1 MILKGRNLKISVVI
15 TTKDRLDFLIRAI
28 KSLMVGYKIPN
39 DIVVINDGGSTVL
52 NDVLPINSMCELKLI
67 NNKTSL
73 GGNKARN
80 QGVLAASGDI
90 IFFLDDDD
98 AYTPDTISEKLRLF
112 ESDSQLA
119 LVYTGVQFVMS
130 DKLDMVVRTKQPIA
144 ENELS
149 LKHLLAHG
157 NLIGP
162 TSCAAVRK
170 SAFIAAGMF
179 DEKLGAMQDYELWLR
194 MIQHGKVMSDGGL
207 NLIYTIHSSGAQIS
221 SKYEKY
227 LVAATFISDKFKNEL
242 DRFDVSRCF
251 WAQIYFRVA
260 LSCSHASEMLKI
272 RFAVKSLLCK
282 PAFKSFA
289 LLIPTLLLKKIKPFV

>member
-1 MILKGRNLKISVVI
+1 MNFSVVI
-15 TTKDRLDFLIRAI
+15 TTKNRVDFLVRAVNSVLI
-28 KSLMVGYKIPN
+28 SGDGLMPL
-39 DIVVINDGGSTVL
+39 DIVIVNDGGAVISK
-52 NDVLPINSMCELKLI
+52 DVFHNKNPDIITII
-67 NNKTSL
+67 NNSVSL

-98 AYTPDTISEKLRLF
+98 AYTADTISKKLRLF

-130 DKLDMVVRTKQPIA
+130 DNLDLVVRKKQPIA
-144 ENELS
+144 DKELS
-149 LKHLLAHG
+149 LKHLLSRG

-221 SKYEKY
+221 SKYDKY
-227 LVAATFISDKFKNEL
+227 LDAAAYISDKFKSEL
-242 DRFDVSRCF
+242 DKFDVSRCF
-251 WAQIYFRVA
+251 WAEVYFRVA
-260 LSCSHASEMLKI
+260 LSCSHASKLLKV
-272 RFAVKSLLCK
+272 RFAIKSFVCK
-282 PAFKSFA
+282 PALKSMA
-289 LLIPTLLLKKIKPFV
+289 LLMPTSLLKRIKPFV

>member
-1 MILKGRNLKISVVI
+1 MKVSVVI
-15 TTKDRLDFLIRAI
+15 TTKNRFLFLIRAI
-28 KSLMVGYKIPN
+28 SSIFIGNFIPD
-39 DIVVINDGGSTVL
+39 DIVIVNDGGEVIL
-52 NDVLPINSMCELKLI
+52 NEMLPFHESCEIKVI
-67 NNKTSL
+67 NNKISL

-98 AYTPDTISEKLRLF
+98 AYTADTISEKLRLF
-112 ESDSQLA
+112 ESDTQLA

-130 DKLDMVVRTKQPIA
+130 DNLDMVVRTKQPIA
-144 ENELS
+144 DNELS
-149 LKHLLAHG
+149 LKHLLAQG

-227 LVAATFISDKFKNEL
+227 LVAATYISDKFKNEL
-242 DRFDVSRCF
+242 DKFDVSRCF
-251 WAQIYFRVA
+251 WAEVYFRVA
-260 LSCSHASEMLKI
+260 LSCSHASELLKV
-272 RFAVKSLLCK
+272 RFAIKSFVCK
-282 PAFKSFA
+282 PALKSMA
-289 LLIPTLLLKKIKPFV
+289 LFMPTSLLKRIKPFV

>member
-1 MILKGRNLKISVVI
+1 MPL
-15 TTKDRLDFLIRAI
+15 
-28 KSLMVGYKIPN
+28 
-39 DIVVINDGGSTVL
+39 DIVIVNDGGAVISK
-52 NDVLPINSMCELKLI
+52 DVFHNKNPDIITII
-67 NNKTSL
+67 NNSVSL

-80 QGVLAASGDI
+80 QGVLAANGDI

-98 AYTPDTISEKLRLF
+98 AYTADTISKKLRLF

-130 DKLDMVVRTKQPIA
+130 DNLDLVVRKKQPIA
-144 ENELS
+144 DKELS
-149 LKHLLAHG
+149 LKHLLSRG

-221 SKYEKY
+221 SKYDKY
-227 LVAATFISDKFKNEL
+227 LDAAAYISDKFKSEL
-242 DRFDVSRCF
+242 DKFDVSRCF
-251 WAQIYFRVA
+251 WAEVYFRVA
-260 LSCSHASEMLKI
+260 LSCSHASKLLKV
-272 RFAVKSLLCK
+272 RFAIKSFVCK
-282 PAFKSFA
+282 PALKSMA
-289 LLIPTLLLKKIKPFV
+289 LLMPTSLLKRIKPFV

>member
-1 MILKGRNLKISVVI
+1 MNFSVVI
-15 TTKDRLDFLIRAI
+15 TTKDRVGFLKRAVMSI
-28 KSLMVGYKIPN
+28 FVAGDRLTEII
-39 DIVVINDGGSTVL
+39 IVNDGGERIE
-52 NDVLPINSMCELKLI
+52 NDFFSGYNTAKINVI
-67 NNKTSL
+67 NNLTSL

-98 AYTPDTISEKLRLF
+98 AYTADTISEKLRLF

-130 DKLDMVVRTKQPIA
+130 DNLDMVVRTKQPFA
-144 ENELS
+144 DNELS
-149 LKHLLAHG
+149 LKHLLARG

-227 LVAATFISDKFKNEL
+227 FGCCNL
-242 DRFDVSRCF
+242 
-251 WAQIYFRVA
+251 Y
-260 LSCSHASEMLKI
+260 I
-272 RFAVKSLLCK
+272 R
-282 PAFKSFA
+282 
-289 LLIPTLLLKKIKPFV
+289 

>member
-1 MILKGRNLKISVVI
+1 MNFSVVI
-15 TTKDRLDFLIRAI
+15 TTKNRVDFLVRAVNSVLI
-28 KSLMVGYKIPN
+28 SGDGLMPL
-39 DIVVINDGGSTVL
+39 DIVIVNDGGAVISK
-52 NDVLPINSMCELKLI
+52 DVFHNKNPDIIAII
-67 NNKTSL
+67 NNSVSL

-98 AYTPDTISEKLRLF
+98 AYTADTISKKLRLF

-130 DKLDMVVRTKQPIA
+130 DNLDLVVRKKQPIA
-144 ENELS
+144 DKELS
-149 LKHLLAHG
+149 LKHLLSRG

-221 SKYEKY
+221 SKYDKY
-227 LVAATFISDKFKNEL
+227 LDAAAYISDKFKSEL
-242 DRFDVSRCF
+242 DKFDVSRCF
-251 WAQIYFRVA
+251 WAEVYFRVA
-260 LSCSHASEMLKI
+260 LSCSHASKLLKV
-272 RFAVKSLLCK
+272 RFAIKSFVCK
-282 PAFKSFA
+282 PALKSMA
-289 LLIPTLLLKKIKPFV
+289 LLMPTSLLKRIKPFV

>member
-1 MILKGRNLKISVVI
+1 MKFSVVI
-15 TTKDRLDFLIRAI
+15 TTKDRVSFLKRAVMSI
-28 KSLMVGYKIPN
+28 FGNGNGNGLA
-39 DIVVINDGGSTVL
+39 DIIIVNDGGEKVTHDIFSGHNATK
-52 NDVLPINSMCELKLI
+52 INVI
-67 NNKTSL
+67 NNLTSL

-112 ESDSQLA
+112 ESDSQLV

-194 MIQHGKVMSDGGL
+194 MIQYGKVMSDGGL

-227 LVAATFISDKFKNEL
+227 LVAATYISDKFKNEL

-260 LSCSHASEMLKI
+260 LSCSHANEMLKI

-289 LLIPTLLLKKIKPFV
+289 LLIPTSLLKIIKPFV

>member
-1 MILKGRNLKISVVI
+1 MKFSVVI
-15 TTKDRLDFLIRAI
+15 TTKDRVDFLKRAVMSI
-28 KSLMVGYKIPN
+28 SAEGDDLTEII
-39 DIVVINDGGSTVL
+39 IVNDGGERIANEFFSGHNTTK
-52 NDVLPINSMCELKLI
+52 INVI
-67 NNKTSL
+67 NNLTSL

-130 DKLDMVVRTKQPIA
+130 DNLDMVVRTKQPTA
-144 ENELS
+144 DNELS

-207 NLIYTIHSSGAQIS
+207 NLIYTIHSSGVQIS

-242 DRFDVSRCF
+242 DKFDVSRCF
-251 WAQIYFRVA
+251 WAEVYFRVA
-260 LSCSHASEMLKI
+260 LSCSHASEMLKV
-272 RFAVKSLLCK
+272 RFAVKSFFYK
-282 PAFKSFA
+282 PALKSMA
-289 LLIPTLLLKKIKPFV
+289 LLMPTSLLKRIKPFV

>member
-1 MILKGRNLKISVVI
+1 MNFSVVI
-15 TTKDRLDFLIRAI
+15 TTKDRMVFLKRAVMSI
-28 KSLMVGYKIPN
+28 SVAGGELAEII
-39 DIVVINDGGSTVL
+39 IVNDGGERIE
-52 NDVLPINSMCELKLI
+52 NDIFSDYNTTKINVI
-67 NNKTSL
+67 NNLTSL

-98 AYTPDTISEKLRLF
+98 AYTPGTISEKLRLF

-130 DKLDMVVRTKQPIA
+130 DNLDMVVRTKQPNA
-144 ENELS
+144 DNELS
-149 LKHLLAHG
+149 LKHLLARG

-179 DEKLGAMQDYELWLR
+179 DEKLDAMQDYELWLR
-194 MIQHGKVMSDGGL
+194 MIQHGKVMSDGGV

-227 LVAATFISDKFKNEL
+227 LVAATFISDKFKSEL

-282 PAFKSFA
+282 PTFKSLA
-289 LLIPTLLLKKIKPFV
+289 LLIPTALLKRIKPFV

>member
-1 MILKGRNLKISVVI
+1 MNFSVVI
-15 TTKDRLDFLIRAI
+15 TTKDRVDFLKRAVMSI
-28 KSLMVGYKIPN
+28 FVAGDRLTEII
-39 DIVVINDGGSTVL
+39 IVNDGGERIE
-52 NDVLPINSMCELKLI
+52 NDFFSGYNTAKINVI
-67 NNKTSL
+67 NNLTSL

-98 AYTPDTISEKLRLF
+98 AYTADTISEKLRLF

-130 DKLDMVVRTKQPIA
+130 DNLDMVVRTKQPFA
-144 ENELS
+144 DNELS
-149 LKHLLAHG
+149 LKHLLARG

-227 LVAATFISDKFKNEL
+227 LVAAAYISDKFKNEL
-242 DRFDVSRCF
+242 DNFDVSRCF
-251 WAQIYFRVA
+251 WAEVYFRVA
-260 LSCSHASEMLKI
+260 LSCSHASELLKV
-272 RFAVKSLLCK
+272 RFAIKSFVCK
-282 PAFKSFA
+282 PALKSMA
-289 LLIPTLLLKKIKPFV
+289 LLMPTSLLKRIKPFV

>member
-1 MILKGRNLKISVVI
+1 MKVSVVI
-15 TTKDRLDFLIRAI
+15 TTKNRFLFLIRAI
-28 KSLMVGYKIPN
+28 SSIFIGNFIPD
-39 DIVVINDGGSTVL
+39 DIVIVNDGGEVIL
-52 NDVLPINSMCELKLI
+52 NEMLPFHESCEIKVI
-67 NNKTSL
+67 NNKISL

-112 ESDSQLA
+112 ESDSQLV

-194 MIQHGKVMSDGGL
+194 MIQYGKVMSDGGL

-227 LVAATFISDKFKNEL
+227 LVAATYISDKFKNEL

-260 LSCSHASEMLKI
+260 LSCSHANEMLKI

-282 PAFKSFA
+282 PALKSMA
-289 LLIPTLLLKKIKPFV
+289 LFMPTSLLKRIKPFV

>member
-1 MILKGRNLKISVVI
+1 MRLNYNASVVI
-15 TTKDRLDFLIRAI
+15 TTKDRLSYLIRSI
-28 KSLMVGYKIPN
+28 QSILNGCVYPS
-39 DIVVINDGGSTVL
+39 DIIIVNDGGVEISPLLFTDSKVSIK
-52 NDVLPINSMCELKLI
+52 VI
-67 NNKTSL
+67 NNSHSL

-112 ESDSQLA
+112 ESDSQLV
-119 LVYTGVQFVMS
+119 LVYTGVQFVIS

-194 MIQHGKVMSDGGL
+194 MIQYGKVMSDGGL

-227 LVAATFISDKFKNEL
+227 LVAATYISDKFKNEL

-260 LSCSHASEMLKI
+260 LSCSHANEMLKI

-289 LLIPTLLLKKIKPFV
+289 LLIPTSLLKIIKPFV

>member
-1 MILKGRNLKISVVI
+1 MNFSVVI
-15 TTKDRLDFLIRAI
+15 TTKDRVDFLKRAVMSI
-28 KSLMVGYKIPN
+28 SVAGGRLTEII
-39 DIVVINDGGSTVL
+39 IVNDGGERIE
-52 NDVLPINSMCELKLI
+52 NDVFSGYNAVKINVI
-67 NNKTSL
+67 NNLTSL

-98 AYTPDTISEKLRLF
+98 AYTADTISEKLRLF

-130 DKLDMVVRTKQPIA
+130 DNLDMVVRTKQPIA
-144 ENELS
+144 DNELS
-149 LKHLLAHG
+149 LKHLLARG

-170 SAFIAAGMF
+170 SDFIAAGMF

-242 DRFDVSRCF
+242 DRFDVSRSF
-251 WAQIYFRVA
+251 WAEVYFRVA

-282 PAFKSFA
+282 PALKSMA
-289 LLIPTLLLKKIKPFV
+289 LFMPTSLLKRIKPFV

>member
-1 MILKGRNLKISVVI
+1 MNFSVVI
-15 TTKDRLDFLIRAI
+15 TTKDRLGFLKRAVMSI
-28 KSLMVGYKIPN
+28 SVAGGRLTEII
-39 DIVVINDGGSTVL
+39 IVNDGGERIENYFFSGYNTAK
-52 NDVLPINSMCELKLI
+52 INVI
-67 NNKTSL
+67 NNPTSL

-98 AYTPDTISEKLRLF
+98 AYTADTISEKLRLF
-112 ESDSQLA
+112 ESDTQLA

-130 DKLDMVVRTKQPIA
+130 DNLDMVVRTKQPIA
-144 ENELS
+144 DNELS
-149 LKHLLAHG
+149 LKHLLARG

-227 LVAATFISDKFKNEL
+227 LVAATYISDKFKNEL
-242 DRFDVSRCF
+242 DKFDVSRCF
-251 WAQIYFRVA
+251 WAEVYFRVA
-260 LSCSHASEMLKI
+260 LSCSHASELLKV
-272 RFAVKSLLCK
+272 RFAIKSFVCK
-282 PAFKSFA
+282 PALKSMA
-289 LLIPTLLLKKIKPFV
+289 LLMPTSLLKRIKPFV

>member
-1 MILKGRNLKISVVI
+1 MNFSVVI
-15 TTKDRLDFLIRAI
+15 TTKNRVDFLVRAVNSVLI
-28 KSLMVGYKIPN
+28 SGDGLMPL
-39 DIVVINDGGSTVL
+39 DIVIVNDGGAVISK
-52 NDVLPINSMCELKLI
+52 DVFHNKNPDIITII
-67 NNKTSL
+67 NNSVSL

-80 QGVLAASGDI
+80 QGVLAANGDI

-98 AYTPDTISEKLRLF
+98 AYTADTISKKLRLF

-130 DKLDMVVRTKQPIA
+130 DNLDLVVRKKQPIA
-144 ENELS
+144 DKELS
-149 LKHLLAHG
+149 LKHLLSRG

-221 SKYEKY
+221 SKYDKY
-227 LVAATFISDKFKNEL
+227 LDAAAYISDKFKSEL
-242 DRFDVSRCF
+242 DKFDVSRCF
-251 WAQIYFRVA
+251 WAEVYFRVA
-260 LSCSHASEMLKI
+260 LSCSHASKLLKV
-272 RFAVKSLLCK
+272 RFAIKSFVCK
-282 PAFKSFA
+282 PALKSMA
-289 LLIPTLLLKKIKPFV
+289 LLMPTSLLKRIKPFV

>member
-1 MILKGRNLKISVVI
+1 MHLNYNASVVI
-15 TTKDRLDFLIRAI
+15 TTKDRLAYLIRAVQSI
-28 KSLMVGYKIPN
+28 LSGCVYPS
-39 DIVVINDGGSTVL
+39 DIIIVNDGGVEISPSLFDTNHMVSIK
-52 NDVLPINSMCELKLI
+52 VI
-67 NNKTSL
+67 NNPCSL

-98 AYTPDTISEKLRLF
+98 AYTADTISEKLCLF
-112 ESDSQLA
+112 ESDTQLA

-130 DKLDMVVRTKQPIA
+130 DNLDMVVRTKQPIA
-144 ENELS
+144 DNELS
-149 LKHLLAHG
+149 LKHLLARG

-194 MIQHGKVMSDGGL
+194 MIQHGKVISDGGL

-227 LVAATFISDKFKNEL
+227 LVAATYISDKFKNEL
-242 DRFDVSRCF
+242 DKFDVSRCF
-251 WAQIYFRVA
+251 WAEVYFRVA
-260 LSCSHASEMLKI
+260 LSCSHASELLKV
-272 RFAVKSLLCK
+272 RFAIKSFVCK
-282 PAFKSFA
+282 PALKSMA
-289 LLIPTLLLKKIKPFV
+289 LFMPTSLLKRIKPFV

>member
-1 MILKGRNLKISVVI
+1 MNFSVVI
-15 TTKDRLDFLIRAI
+15 TTKDRLAFLKRAVMSI
-28 KSLMVGYKIPN
+28 SVAGGRLTEII
-39 DIVVINDGGSTVL
+39 IVNDGGERIENYFFSDYNTAK
-52 NDVLPINSMCELKLI
+52 INVI
-67 NNKTSL
+67 NNPTSL

-98 AYTPDTISEKLRLF
+98 AYTADTISEKLRLF
-112 ESDSQLA
+112 ESDTQLA

-130 DKLDMVVRTKQPIA
+130 DNLDMVVRTKQPIA
-144 ENELS
+144 DNELL
-149 LKHLLAHG
+149 LKHLLARG

-227 LVAATFISDKFKNEL
+227 LVAANYISDKFKNEL
-242 DRFDVSRCF
+242 DKFDVSRCF
-251 WAQIYFRVA
+251 WAEVYFRVA
-260 LSCSHASEMLKI
+260 LSCSHASELLKV
-272 RFAVKSLLCK
+272 RFAIKSFVCK
-282 PAFKSFA
+282 PALKSMA
-289 LLIPTLLLKKIKPFV
+289 LLMPTSLLKRIKPFV

>member
-1 MILKGRNLKISVVI
+1 MLCSVVI
-15 TTKDRLDFLIRAI
+15 TTKDRKDYLIRAI
-28 KSLMVGYKIPN
+28 KSVYDAAVLMPL
-39 DIVVINDGGSTVL
+39 DIVVVNDGGVVITKDL
-52 NDVLPINSMCELKLI
+52 FPNDNVIETKII
-67 NNKTSL
+67 NNPASL

-80 QGVLAASGDI
+80 QGVKAASGDV

-98 AYTPDTISEKLRLF
+98 AYTPDTIFEKLRLF

-130 DKLDMVVRTKQPIA
+130 DNMDLVVRTKQPIA
-144 ENELS
+144 DKELS
-149 LKHLLAHG
+149 LKRLLARG

-227 LVAATFISDKFKNEL
+227 LVAAAYISDKFKNEL
-242 DRFDVSRCF
+242 DKFDVSRCF
-251 WAQIYFRVA
+251 WAEVYFRVA
-260 LSCSHASEMLKI
+260 LSCSHASELLKV
-272 RFAVKSLLCK
+272 RFAIKSFVCK
-282 PAFKSFA
+282 PALKSMA
-289 LLIPTLLLKKIKPFV
+289 LLMPTSLLKQIKPFV

>member
-1 MILKGRNLKISVVI
+1 MKVSVVI
-15 TTKDRLDFLIRAI
+15 TTKNRFLFLIRAI
-28 KSLMVGYKIPN
+28 SSIFIGNFIPD
-39 DIVVINDGGSTVL
+39 DIVIVNDGGEVIL
-52 NDVLPINSMCELKLI
+52 NEMLPFHESCEIKVI
-67 NNKTSL
+67 DNKISL

-112 ESDSQLA
+112 ESDSQLV

-194 MIQHGKVMSDGGL
+194 MIQYGKVMSDGGL

-227 LVAATFISDKFKNEL
+227 LVAATYISDKFKNEL

-260 LSCSHASEMLKI
+260 LSCSHANEMLKI

-282 PAFKSFA
+282 PALKSMA
-289 LLIPTLLLKKIKPFV
+289 LFMPTSLLKRIKPFV

>member
-1 MILKGRNLKISVVI
+1 MHLNYNASVVI
-15 TTKDRLDFLIRAI
+15 TTKDRLDYLIRAV
-28 KSLMVGYKIPN
+28 KSILNGGVYPS
-39 DIVVINDGGSTVL
+39 DIIIVNDGGVEISPSL
-52 NDVLPINSMCELKLI
+52 FNNSKISINVI
-67 NNKTSL
+67 NNSHSL

-80 QGVLAASGDI
+80 QGALAASGDI

-98 AYTPDTISEKLRLF
+98 AYTPGTISEKLRLF

-130 DKLDMVVRTKQPIA
+130 DNLDMVVRTKQPNA
-144 ENELS
+144 DNELS
-149 LKHLLAHG
+149 LKHLLARG

-194 MIQHGKVMSDGGL
+194 MIQHGKVMSDGGV

-227 LVAATFISDKFKNEL
+227 LVAATFISDKFKSEL

-251 WAQIYFRVA
+251 WAQIYFRAA
-260 LSCSHASEMLKI
+260 LSCSHVSEMLKI

-289 LLIPTLLLKKIKPFV
+289 LLIPTSFLKRIKPFV

>member
-1 MILKGRNLKISVVI
+1 MNFSVVI
-15 TTKDRLDFLIRAI
+15 TTKDRVGFLKRAVMSI
-28 KSLMVGYKIPN
+28 FVAGDRLTEII
-39 DIVVINDGGSTVL
+39 IVNDGGERIE
-52 NDVLPINSMCELKLI
+52 NDFFSGYNTAKINVI
-67 NNKTSL
+67 NNLTSL

-98 AYTPDTISEKLRLF
+98 AYTADTISEKLRLF

-130 DKLDMVVRTKQPIA
+130 DNLDMVVRTKQPFA
-144 ENELS
+144 DNELS
-149 LKHLLAHG
+149 LKHLLARG

-227 LVAATFISDKFKNEL
+227 LVAAAYISDKFKNEL
-242 DRFDVSRCF
+242 DNFDVSRCF
-251 WAQIYFRVA
+251 WAEVYFRVA
-260 LSCSHASEMLKI
+260 LSCSHASELLKV
-272 RFAVKSLLCK
+272 RFAIKSFVCK
-282 PAFKSFA
+282 PALKSMA
-289 LLIPTLLLKKIKPFV
+289 LLMPTSLLKRIKPFV

>member
-1 MILKGRNLKISVVI
+1 MNFSVVI
-15 TTKDRLDFLIRAI
+15 TTKDRLDFLKRAVMSI
-28 KSLMVGYKIPN
+28 SVAGGRLTEII
-39 DIVVINDGGSTVL
+39 IVNDGGERIE
-52 NDVLPINSMCELKLI
+52 NDFFSGYNTAKINVI
-67 NNKTSL
+67 NNPTSL

-98 AYTPDTISEKLRLF
+98 AYTADTISEKLRLF
-112 ESDSQLA
+112 ESDTQLA

-130 DKLDMVVRTKQPIA
+130 DNLDMVVRAKQPIA
-144 ENELS
+144 DNELS
-149 LKHLLAHG
+149 LKHLLARG

-227 LVAATFISDKFKNEL
+227 LVAATYISDKFKNEL
-242 DRFDVSRCF
+242 DKFDVSRCF
-251 WAQIYFRVA
+251 WAEVYFRVA
-260 LSCSHASEMLKI
+260 LSCSHASELLKV
-272 RFAVKSLLCK
+272 RFAIKSFFCK
-282 PAFKSFA
+282 PALKSMA
-289 LLIPTLLLKKIKPFV
+289 LLMPTSLLKRIKPFV